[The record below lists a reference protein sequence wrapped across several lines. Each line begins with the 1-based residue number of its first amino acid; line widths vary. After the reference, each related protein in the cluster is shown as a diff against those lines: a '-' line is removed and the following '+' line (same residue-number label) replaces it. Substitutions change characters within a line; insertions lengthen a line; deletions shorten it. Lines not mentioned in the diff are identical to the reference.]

1 MGNWIPA
8 WSGLDVRTKKE
19 TYHECSS
26 RCRFGFLVRDDA
38 RRGRGSVPRAG
49 CRAGE
54 LLFAGRDDVVL
65 RVGRQGVVLRQCLGW
80 RVWLSVSRLDRAG
93 GRAMTNAT
101 QVIWTEFGER
111 LRGFIARRVGNEA
124 DADDVLQEVFLRIHR
139 YHGTV
144 ERDDRLV
151 PWLFQVTRN
160 AIADFHRAPERRR
173 ELPAGV
179 AGDLEFDGVDAVL
192 DPNDLDAPTSQTWTE
207 LAGCLRPMIDRLPPD
222 YRDAVAI
229 VDLGGVPQREAAERA
244 GLSVSGMKSRVQR
257 GRQALKGLLDECCRL
272 ELDAGGRVTDYQR
285 RQEAC
290 GPCAT
295 ENGTRSCQ

>member
-1 MGNWIPA
+1 MVPRRDR
-8 WSGLDVRTKKE
+8 SGCPDHKE
-19 TYHECSS
+19 TYHECS
-26 RCRFGFLVRDDA
+26 RCCRFGFLVRDDA
-38 RRGRGSVPRAG
+38 RRDRDSVPRAG

-65 RVGRQGVVLRQCLGW
+65 RGGREGVVLRQCLGW

-179 AGDLEFDGVDAVL
+179 AGDLDFDGST
-192 DPNDLDAPTSQTWTE
+192 PCSTPTTWTPR
-207 LAGCLRPMIDRLPPD
+207 RPRRGPNWPGACDR
-222 YRDAVAI
+222 
-229 VDLGGVPQREAAERA
+229 
-244 GLSVSGMKSRVQR
+244 
-257 GRQALKGLLDECCRL
+257 
-272 ELDAGGRVTDYQR
+272 
-285 RQEAC
+285 
-290 GPCAT
+290 
-295 ENGTRSCQ
+295 